1 MKSHSGPGAGYA
13 GLSQGIGY
21 FFVHAL
27 VELVCFAILSGYF
40 TLEGGII
47 WTIALVYD
55 FFAFVLQG
63 PIGDL
68 NRRCKVL
75 DIGSIGTALML
86 AGVLMITGSSGFLN
100 ILGLILL
107 ALGNAFLHEA
117 GAISTTVMS
126 GGKLLHSALFVA
138 GGSFG
143 LITGQVLGGVLK
155 ISRFWLLLPLAVIE
169 LLVLLTNRRWLNQAV
184 RYPDFDLVKQ
194 PDRHS
199 AVCLAAF
206 AVTAVRSFIGY
217 AIPISWKKELWQSFL
232 LFGMMGLGKALGGY
246 LADRFGA
253 RRVGVWS
260 TILCIPFLLFG
271 KDLMPVSVFGVFC
284 FSLTMSITFGMLL
297 SVIRESPG
305 SAFGVT
311 TAALFVGLLPVFLFG
326 SFGYLANSILIVI
339 LSLGSAFV
347 LNRTLK

>member
-1 MKSHSGPGAGYA
+1 MGREGRSISGYT

-21 FFVHAL
+21 FFVHVL
-27 VELVCFAILSGYF
+27 VEIVCFTILSAYF
-40 TLEGGII
+40 SLNGGIL
-47 WTIALVYD
+47 WAMALLFD
-55 FFAFVLQG
+55 FFAFVIQG

-68 NRRCKVL
+68 NHRFNTL
-75 DIGSIGTALML
+75 DIGSIGVILML
-86 AGVLMITGSSGFLN
+86 AGVLMITGSSGFPN
-100 ILGLILL
+100 VAGLALL

-143 LITGQVLGGVLK
+143 VVTGQFLGGALQIPK
-155 ISRFWLLLPLAVIE
+155 LWLILPLAVIE
-169 LLVLLTNRRWLNQAV
+169 VLVLLTNRRWLKQDV
-184 RYPDFDLVKQ
+184 GYPVFDLVKH

-217 AIPISWKKELWQSFL
+217 AIPISWKKEVWQSFL

-246 LADRFGA
+246 LSDRFGA
-253 RRVGVWS
+253 KRTGVWS
-260 TILCIPFLLFG
+260 TVLCIPFLLFG
-271 KDLMPVSVFGVFC
+271 KDLMLISVFGVFC

-311 TAALFVGLLPVFLFG
+311 TAALFAGLLPVFFFG
-326 SFGYLANSILIVI
+326 SFGYLVNSILIVI
-339 LSLGSAFV
+339 LSLGSAYL

>member
-1 MKSHSGPGAGYA
+1 MKNDSGAGAGYA
-13 GLSQGIGY
+13 GLSQGICY

-27 VELVCFAILSGYF
+27 VELVCFTILAGYF

-47 WTIALVYD
+47 WAIALLFD

-68 NRRCKVL
+68 NHRFNTL
-75 DIGSIGTALML
+75 DLGSIGTLLML
-86 AGVLMITGSSGFLN
+86 AGVLMISGSSGFPN
-100 ILGLILL
+100 VLGLVLL

-126 GGKLLHSALFVA
+126 GGRLFHSALFVA

-143 LITGQVLGGVLK
+143 LITGQFLGGVLHIPK
-155 ISRFWLLLPLAVIE
+155 VWLLLPLAGIE
-169 LLVLLTNRRWLNQAV
+169 LLVLLTNKRWLKKDV
-184 RYPDFDLVKQ
+184 CYPVFALVKH

-199 AVCLAAF
+199 AICLAAF

-217 AIPISWKKELWQSFL
+217 AIPISWKKELWQSFF

-246 LADRFGA
+246 LADRFGS

-260 TILCIPFLLFG
+260 TLLCIPFLLFG
-271 KDLMPVSVFGVFC
+271 KELMLVSVFGVFC

-326 SFGYLANSILIVI
+326 SFGYLVNSILILV
-339 LSLGSAFV
+339 LSLGSAYV
-347 LNRTLK
+347 LDRTLK

>member
-1 MKSHSGPGAGYA
+1 MKRAHSAETGYS
-13 GLSQGIGY
+13 GLSQGVCY

-27 VELVCFAILSGYF
+27 VEIVCFTILSGYF
-40 TLEGGII
+40 SVNGGLL
-47 WTIALVYD
+47 WAMALLFD
-55 FFAFVLQG
+55 FFAFVIQG

-68 NRRCKVL
+68 SSRFKTL
-75 DIGSIGTALML
+75 DIGSIGAVLML
-86 AGVLMITGSSGFLN
+86 AGVLLISGPSGLHS
-100 ILGLILL
+100 ILGLALL

-143 LITGQVLGGVLK
+143 VVTGQVLGGTLHLSK
-155 ISRFWLLLPLAVIE
+155 LWLLLPLAGIE
-169 LLVLLTNRRWLNQAV
+169 ILVLLTNKRWLMRDAV
-184 RYPDFDLVKQ
+184 YPAFDLVKY

-217 AIPISWKKELWQSFL
+217 AIPISWKKELWQSFF

-253 RRVGVWS
+253 RRTGVWS

-271 KDLMPVSVFGVFC
+271 KDLMLVSVFGVFC

-311 TAALFVGLLPVFLFG
+311 TAALFAGLLPVFLFG
-326 SFGYLANSILIVI
+326 SFGYTANSILIVI
-339 LSLGSAFV
+339 LSLGSAYV

>member
-1 MKSHSGPGAGYA
+1 MKRESSARGYP
-13 GLSQGIGY
+13 GLSQGVCY

-27 VELVCFAILSGYF
+27 VEIVCFTILSGYF
-40 TLEGGII
+40 SASGGLL
-47 WTIALVYD
+47 WGAALLFD
-55 FFAFVLQG
+55 FFAFVIQG

-68 NRRCKVL
+68 NRRFKAL
-75 DIGSIGTALML
+75 DIGSIGAVLML
-86 AGVLMITGSSGFLN
+86 VGVLTITGSADALS
-100 ILGLILL
+100 ILGLVLL
-107 ALGNAFLHEA
+107 ALGNACLHVS
-117 GAISTTVMS
+117 GAVSTTVLS
-126 GGKLLHSALFVA
+126 GGRLLHSALFVA

-143 LITGQVLGGVLK
+143 VVTGQFLGGALHL
-155 ISRFWLLLPLAVIE
+155 SRSWLILPLAAVE
-169 LLVLLTNRRWLNQAV
+169 VLVLLTNRRWLKRDV
-184 RYPDFDLVKQ
+184 SYPVFDLVKN

-217 AIPISWKKELWQSFL
+217 AIPISWKKELWQSFF
-232 LFGMMGLGKALGGY
+232 LFGMMGLDKALGGY

-253 RRVGVWS
+253 RRTGVWS
-260 TILCIPFLLFG
+260 TVLCIPFLLFG
-271 KDLMPVSVFGVFC
+271 KDLMLVSVFGVFC

-311 TAALFVGLLPVFLFG
+311 TAALFTGLLPVFLFG
-326 SFGYLANSILIVI
+326 SFGYLINGILIVI
-339 LSLGSAFV
+339 LSLGSAYV

>member
-1 MKSHSGPGAGYA
+1 MKRESRTSGYP
-13 GLSQGIGY
+13 GLSQGVCY

-27 VELVCFAILSGYF
+27 VEIVCFTILSGYF
-40 TLEGGII
+40 SASGGLL
-47 WTIALVYD
+47 WGAALLFD
-55 FFAFVLQG
+55 FFAFVIQG

-68 NRRCKVL
+68 NRRFKTL
-75 DIGSIGTALML
+75 DIGSIGAALML
-86 AGVLMITGSSGFLN
+86 VGVLTITGSADALS
-100 ILGLILL
+100 ILGLVLL
-107 ALGNAFLHEA
+107 ALGNAFLHVS
-117 GAISTTVMS
+117 GAVSTTVLS
-126 GGKLLHSALFVA
+126 GGRLLHSALFVA

-143 LITGQVLGGVLK
+143 VVTGQFLGGVLHL
-155 ISRFWLLLPLAVIE
+155 SRFWLILPLAAVE
-169 LLVLLTNRRWLNQAV
+169 VLVLLTNRRWLKRDV
-184 RYPDFDLVKQ
+184 SYPVFDLVKN

-217 AIPISWKKELWQSFL
+217 AIPISWKKELWQSFF

-253 RRVGVWS
+253 RRTGVWS
-260 TILCIPFLLFG
+260 TVLCIPFLLFG
-271 KDLMPVSVFGVFC
+271 KDLMLVSVFGVFC

-311 TAALFVGLLPVFLFG
+311 TAALFAGLLPVFLFG
-326 SFGYLANSILIVI
+326 SFGYLINGILIVI
-339 LSLGSAFV
+339 LSLGSAYV